1 MFSINQIHKKF
12 SDFATAHLQINSYG
26 FGDLS
31 EIGQSVA
38 AYTVNKDNGTNNI
51 TYPSMWVTPQ
61 PSSIERHFLK
71 LNFMCLFYDL
81 VNQNEDNSIE
91 VISDTLQMAND
102 FIQYLRT
109 TTNED
114 NFDIDFCYSDSIK
127 DKAYYLIYDSDP
139 DDDDDA
145 DDLAPAD
152 VPDLV
157 EEFS

>member
-61 PSSIERHFLK
+61 PSSIERHFLR

-114 NFDIDFCYSDSIK
+114 NFDIDNEYTFQLTPFK
-127 DKAYYLIYDSDP
+127 DRFN
-139 DDDDDA
+139 DDVTGWQL
-145 DDLAPAD
+145 DLQLNIITTCINFD
-152 VPDLV
+152 
-157 EEFS
+157 

>member
-1 MFSINQIHKKF
+1 
-12 SDFATAHLQINSYG
+12 
-26 FGDLS
+26 LS
-31 EIGQSVA
+31 ELGQSVA

-114 NFDIDFCYSDSIK
+114 NFDIDNEYTFQLTPFKDRFNDDVTGWQLDLQLNIINLNDSCNLPI
-127 DKAYYLIYDSDP
+127 S
-139 DDDDDA
+139 
-145 DDLAPAD
+145 
-152 VPDLV
+152 
-157 EEFS
+157 

>member
-31 EIGQSVA
+31 ELGQSVA

-114 NFDIDFCYSDSIK
+114 NFDIDNEYTFQLTPFKDRFNDDVTGWQLDLQLNIINLNDSCNLPI
-127 DKAYYLIYDSDP
+127 S
-139 DDDDDA
+139 
-145 DDLAPAD
+145 
-152 VPDLV
+152 
-157 EEFS
+157 

>member
-61 PSSIERHFLK
+61 PSSIERHFLR

-114 NFDIDFCYSDSIK
+114 NFDIDNEYTFQLTPFKDRFNDDVTGWQLDLQLNIINLNDSCNLPI
-127 DKAYYLIYDSDP
+127 S
-139 DDDDDA
+139 
-145 DDLAPAD
+145 
-152 VPDLV
+152 
-157 EEFS
+157 

>member
-114 NFDIDFCYSDSIK
+114 NFDIDNEYTFQLTPFKDRFNDDVTGWQLDLQLNIINLNDSCNLPI
-127 DKAYYLIYDSDP
+127 S
-139 DDDDDA
+139 
-145 DDLAPAD
+145 
-152 VPDLV
+152 
-157 EEFS
+157 